1 VVSVTR
7 RLISSEFGMRVS
19 EGLRRSAED
28 RKCPECGRHGA
39 LVEADVEWVRDDI
52 IRVGVICRWARDSDG
67 RLCAYQSL
75 TERPLLPHERPGG
88 TR

>member
-1 VVSVTR
+1 MTR

-28 RKCPECGRHGA
+28 RKCPECGRTGA